1 MELLYAYTYF
11 IIYAFLGWV
20 CEDIYCGIGKRKF
33 INRGFLY
40 GPYCPIYGFGALI
53 VIYPLLMV
61 SKHPIIVFVFGMILT
76 SVLEYIT
83 SFIME
88 KMFATRWWDYSTY
101 PFNINGRVC
110 LQNSLLFGLMSLIV
124 VYGLHPIVSHFI
136 KKISFNLLVIFL
148 IVFTVFFV
156 IDIVNTVIVLL
167 RRKKVFKKLK
177 EDIDELKVQFE
188 SDRDILNEEFEKWI
202 KEHKELDAVKQRIQK
217 RGEMIDELRKK
228 HIGRAFPDRKLS
240 KQLSQLQEIVKK
252 LTE

>member
-11 IIYAFLGWV
+11 IIYAFLGWI

-40 GPYCPIYGFGALI
+40 GPYCPIYGFGALL

-61 SKHPIIVFVFGMILT
+61 SNHPIVVFIFGMILT
-76 SVLEYIT
+76 SILEYIT

-88 KMFATRWWDYSTY
+88 KLFATRWWDYSTY

-110 LQNSLLFGLMSLIV
+110 LQNSLLFGLMSLV
-124 VYGLHPIVSHFI
+124 SVYGLHPIVSRFVE
-136 KKISFNLLVIFL
+136 KIPLVFL
-148 IVFTVFFV
+148 AVFLMVFTIIFV

-177 EDIDELKVQFE
+177 EDIDELREQFE
-188 SDRDILNEEFEKWI
+188 SDRDMLNEEFEKWI
-202 KEHKELDAVKQRIQK
+202 QEHKDLDAARKRIQK
-217 RGEMIDELRKK
+217 RTEMIDELRKK

-240 KQLSQLQEIVKK
+240 DQLNQLQSIVKK